1 VARGWT
7 GLAVCA
13 RALAAGLLA
22 ALLAACGGAGS
33 KPSAAQSGGGPTPP
47 AATAGAPVYR
57 ISAQGTGARPVRI
70 SNILHGKTEYTVAA
84 ASVVYSTDL
93 RRGTFFDT
101 TLHFFKGG
109 RTRLTVTAPRAIVNE
124 LSHDVALTGGVT
136 ARTAFGETLAA
147 DSMLYHEHSRL
158 LTATGHVVLRDPK
171 GDTLTGTRAVADL
184 DLQQV
189 RLYGSLRP

>member
-1 VARGWT
+1 MARGWT
-7 GLAVCA
+7 SLAVCA
-13 RALAAGLLA
+13 QALAAGLVC
-22 ALLAACGGAGS
+22 ALPAACGGAGS
-33 KPSAAQSGGGPTPP
+33 KPSAPQGGGVPTPP
-47 AATAGAPVYR
+47 AAAGAPVYR
-57 ISAQGTGARPVRI
+57 ISAQGTGERPVRI
-70 SNILHGKTEYTVAA
+70 SNIVHGKTEYTVAA

-158 LTATGHVVLRDPK
+158 LSATGHVVLRDPK

-189 RLYGSLRP
+189 RLYGSLGP